1 MAGVSDLPFRLLCRE
16 QGAGLVCMEMVS
28 AKAILYKN
36 RNTEELL
43 TIDPKEHPVSLQL
56 FGSDP
61 DIISEIAKQIEERPF
76 DILDLNMGCPVPKVV
91 NNGDGSALMKNPR
104 LAGEIIEKTARAIK
118 KPLTVKIRKG
128 FDDAHVNAVEL
139 AHIAQESGA
148 AAVAVHG
155 RTREQYYAGLL
166 FNPVRKMLADRRE
179 KIAGELSDAANDKK
193 DAAALK
199 ADYEARL
206 KNIDKEAE
214 QILSEARQKAQKNAA
229 RIESEA
235 KEEAARIIQRAN
247 EEAELS
253 KKRAMDDV
261 KQEMITVASMM
272 AAKVVAANIDA
283 SVQDALVEETLKEM
297 GDSTWQ
303 S

>member
-1 MAGVSDLPFRLLCRE
+1 MEEMTRLFNLDFQLLHDVVLMAIAVFF
-16 QGAGLVCMEMVS
+16 
-28 AKAILYKN
+28 
-36 RNTEELL
+36 
-43 TIDPKEHPVSLQL
+43 L
-56 FGSDP
+56 FMMMS
-61 DIISEIAKQIEERPF
+61 K
-76 DILDLNMGCPVPKVV
+76 
-91 NNGDGSALMKNPR
+91 
-104 LAGEIIEKTARAIK
+104 
-118 KPLTVKIRKG
+118 
-128 FDDAHVNAVEL
+128 
-139 AHIAQESGA
+139 
-148 AAVAVHG
+148 
-155 RTREQYYAGLL
+155 LL

-247 EEAELS
+247 AEAELS
-253 KKRAMDDV
+253 KKRALDDV
-261 KQEMITVASMM
+261 KQLMITVASMM

-283 SVQDALVEETLKEM
+283 SVQYALVEETLNEM